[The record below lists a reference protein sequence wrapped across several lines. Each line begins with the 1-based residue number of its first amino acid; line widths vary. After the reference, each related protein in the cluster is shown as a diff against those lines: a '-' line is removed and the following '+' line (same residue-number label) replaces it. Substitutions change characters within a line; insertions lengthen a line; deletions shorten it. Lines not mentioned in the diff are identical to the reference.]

1 MSGGK
6 DIKIGHDKRPVS
18 VVPRDEEFLYN
29 FNDGSLLT
37 DEFGNPLVT
46 EVEQYFLADAS
57 SDRSTSVVFTKNPK
71 DDIVKTIYSQVGI
84 VTGTYGVD
92 LDLGIKVK
100 GGEIPVLQ
108 ANGSS
113 VVGVGSTVLQENQNV
128 VTLNK
133 FPSLVNVRTK
143 DPVITTDKNNIYFP
157 ESEVSKI
164 SEINVGDKVSGVNI
178 PTGSFVVNKTYD
190 RISISEHVN
199 TGTTTGELTF
209 RRATK
214 TQLQSNNV
222 LKIEEQFAETSE
234 VSTTLLG
241 IDRAEVQLSLFSNVS
256 SYGLNSNEWESYTR
270 NEGVSNNDWETR
282 NNSRYGQHYLSRI
295 EEVTTESAIKLAA
308 FPVPY
313 SYPFDEDWNRVGAY
327 RPNEWKSYLAF
338 VQYGNDLYNFFTR
351 DNYSSA
357 FVNKFLNPDIVK
369 RDPNNLNKV
378 IYKSSDSSSGNAKY
392 DIAFAEIDD
401 WTETWRDLSR
411 GILDPILGGLIT
423 DANLKGRLKDG
434 STRHGVIY
442 ETGASEYDTTNTTP
456 GYFSTYDRYAAI
468 QSRRVFRYQPGR
480 ISGFT
485 FGLRSSVEVTPGVS
499 LEWGAANE
507 TDQYMFKIYNGQLS
521 IIRRSKVPLSPDVLT
536 RNGLDP
542 TNTISVNIDG
552 TTYETVQPE
561 IESGDP
567 YDVDEDPDSATFNQR
582 RKYHTIEIK
591 RDNFNGDALN
601 GNGPS
606 GYNIQADNVTMWK
619 IEFGWYGAIGARFY
633 AYIPAGVG
641 DARWVVVHTLVIE
654 NSLDGPCLRDSYFR
668 FKYSLKITDNRG
680 IRQPQFLYKYGAS
693 YYIDGG
699 DEGTSKIFSAS
710 TGLLAKNISS
720 SAETS
725 VIGVKPKEFITNST
739 GKKIGNRKLII
750 PTKMNVS
757 ADTLTEIKV
766 KTCKGCPGHSH
777 VFTPGVV
784 TGKTGRKIQI
794 EFVGSGDRA
803 NSVILDAN
811 NNPIVGLGTFFTE
824 DDIGAKLI
832 APSIFNAY
840 ITAMDGN
847 VDTTYQYG
855 GKPRYNSV
863 KVYGWGPGFDGYP
876 DFNESGSRNIGGAKV
891 IDYGRV
897 DEITGSVG
905 VTSTVALSTDSE
917 QNIYPHEVRLSNYDV
932 EFASDLP
939 LTGSEININF
949 LNPISKDG
957 ISSYKGDTHFA
968 DFLIGVTDQKP
979 QITSGSQ
986 DLLGWDVPWTDY
998 SLGYDQPKVG
1008 SGITSKLPK
1017 DQILFAEHTH
1027 SFASINQDGFEQ
1039 SEEFSNGS
1047 HKCRMNQDVRIP
1059 RVPDPSGGECST
1071 VKITINQPV
1080 GIATVNQL
1088 YGQNPAGGTS
1098 DPNQYYIF
1106 TEGKIGDGIN
1116 DFLDGEVAWEQSDG
1130 SLGDGGNFS
1139 AKYQQNEPVSYFV
1152 DGVEYQYIK
1161 VSASVRQAAAFGN
1174 GNADGNDTNIRLL
1187 ARPVKLTAS
1196 RQGRNS
1202 IKLKLFKFNPFP
1214 LFLVGKLMDNA
1225 KIHNISISEKNTS
1238 FQKTSSPKLYISQ
1251 GSVGSID
1258 NANNNTSNFSIP
1270 PTNFIP
1276 ATRLSSAAI
1285 DTQNEQPIRK
1295 SVTRDIFYVGE
1306 NEVKEV
1312 DMTKIFGVDRNVI
1325 TPDNL
1330 NIEATFLTAKQLG
1343 TGSNKT
1349 VQLNLNYK
1357 EQ

>member
-1 MSGGK
+1 MNGGK

-29 FNDGSLLT
+29 FNDGTLLT

-57 SDRSTSVVFTKNPK
+57 SDRSTSVVFSNNPK
-71 DDIVKTIYSQVGI
+71 DDVVRTIYSQVG
-84 VTGTYGVD
+84 VTTGTYGVD

-100 GGEIPVLQ
+100 DDEIPVLQ
-108 ANGSS
+108 SNGSG

-128 VTLNK
+128 VTLSK
-133 FPSLVNVRTK
+133 FPSLVNVRTTN
-143 DPVITTDKNNIYFP
+143 PVITTDKNNIYFP
-157 ESEVSKI
+157 ETELSKI
-164 SEINVGDKVSGVNI
+164 SDVKVGDKVSGVNI
-178 PTGSFVVNKTYD
+178 PAGSIVVNKTFD
-190 RISISEHVN
+190 RVSISEHVN
-199 TGTTTGELTF
+199 TGVTTERVTF

-214 TQLQSNNV
+214 TQLQSDNV

-256 SYGLNSNEWESYTR
+256 SYGLNNNEWESYTL
-270 NEGVSNNDWETR
+270 NEGISNIDWESR
-282 NNSRYGQHYLSRI
+282 NNANYGQHYLSRI
-295 EEVTTESAIKLAA
+295 EEETQESAIKLSA
-308 FPVPY
+308 FPAPY

-338 VQYGNDLYNFFTR
+338 VQYGNDLYNYFTTEG
-351 DNYSSA
+351 YSSA

-369 RDPNNLNKV
+369 IDPNNSNRV
-378 IYKSSDSSSGNAKY
+378 IYKSSDLSEGNAKY
-392 DIAFAEIDD
+392 DIAFAKIDD
-401 WTETWRDLSR
+401 WTETWRDLSQ
-411 GILDPILGGLIT
+411 GILDPNLGIKI
-423 DANLKGRLKDG
+423 DYANLKNRLRDAN
-434 STRHGVIY
+434 HNVIY
-442 ETGASEYDTTNTTP
+442 ETGRSGYDDSNTTP
-456 GYFSTYDRYAAI
+456 GYFSTYGRYAAI

-485 FGLRSSVEVTPGVS
+485 FGLRSSAEKTSGVS
-499 LEWGAANE
+499 LEWGASNE
-507 TDQYMFKIYNGQLS
+507 TDQYMFKIYQGQLS
-521 IIRRSKVPLSPDVLT
+521 IIRRSQVPLSLPILV

-542 TNTISVNIDG
+542 TSISSVNIDG
-552 TTYETVQPE
+552 TTYNTVQPK
-561 IESGDP
+561 IVSGDP
-567 YDVDEDPDSATFNQR
+567 FDIDEDPSSATFGQR
-582 RKYHTIEIK
+582 REYNTIEIT
-591 RDNFNGDALN
+591 RDNFNGDPLN

-606 GYNIQADNVTMWK
+606 GYNIQPDKVTMWK

-633 AYIPAGVG
+633 AYIPAGNG

-668 FKYSLKITDNRG
+668 FKYSLKITDNRN
-680 IRQPQFLYKYGAS
+680 IRTPQFLYKYGAS

-699 DEGTSKIFSAS
+699 DEGTSRLFSAS
-710 TGLLAKNISS
+710 TGLLSKNISS
-720 SAETS
+720 SSETS
-725 VIGVKPKEFITNST
+725 VIGIKPKEFITNST
-739 GKKIGNRKLII
+739 GKRIGNRKLIL

-766 KTCKGCPGHSH
+766 KTCRGCPGHSH
-777 VFTPGVV
+777 IFTPGVV
-784 TGKTGRKIQI
+784 TGKTGRKIQM
-794 EFVGSGDRA
+794 EFIGNGDQA

-840 ITAMDGN
+840 ITAMDGD
-847 VDTTYQYG
+847 VDTTYQYS

-863 KVYGWGPGFDGYP
+863 KVYGFGPGFDGYP
-876 DFNESGSRNIGGAKV
+876 DFNTTGTRNIGGGKV

-897 DEITGSVG
+897 DENTGSVG

-949 LNPISKDG
+949 LNPLSRDG
-957 ISSYKGDTHFA
+957 ISSYKSNTHFA

-986 DLLGWDVPWTDY
+986 GLLGWDVPWTDY
-998 SLGYDQPKVG
+998 SLGYNQPQVG

-1017 DQILFAEHTH
+1017 NQILFAEHTH

-1039 SEEFSNGS
+1039 SEAFSNGT

-1059 RVPDPSGGECST
+1059 RVADPSGGFCST

-1080 GIATVNQL
+1080 GIGTVNQS
-1088 YGQNPAGGTS
+1088 YGENPDPNGID

-1106 TEGKIGDGIN
+1106 TEGKIGKGIN

-1139 AKYQQNEPVSYFV
+1139 AKYQQNEPVSYFI
-1152 DGVEYQYIK
+1152 DTVEYQYIK
-1161 VSASVRQAAAFGN
+1161 VSASVRQAAAQGVGQN
-1174 GNADGNDTNIRLL
+1174 DGNDTNIPLL

-1196 RQGRNS
+1196 KQGRFG

-1225 KIHNISISEKNTS
+1225 RIHNISILEKNTS
-1238 FQKTSSPKLYISQ
+1238 FQRTSSPKLYISQ
-1251 GSVGSID
+1251 GSSGSID
-1258 NANNNTSNFSIP
+1258 TADNNTSNFSIP
-1270 PTNFIP
+1270 PTNFVP
-1276 ATRLSSAAI
+1276 ATRLSSASV
-1285 DTQNEQPIRK
+1285 DTQNEQSIRK
-1295 SVTRDIFYVGE
+1295 SITRDIFYVGE
-1306 NEVKEV
+1306 NEVKEI
-1312 DMTKIFGVDRNVI
+1312 DMTKVFGVDRNVI

-1330 NIEATFLTAKQLG
+1330 NIEATYFTAKQLG
-1343 TGSNKT
+1343 SGSNKT